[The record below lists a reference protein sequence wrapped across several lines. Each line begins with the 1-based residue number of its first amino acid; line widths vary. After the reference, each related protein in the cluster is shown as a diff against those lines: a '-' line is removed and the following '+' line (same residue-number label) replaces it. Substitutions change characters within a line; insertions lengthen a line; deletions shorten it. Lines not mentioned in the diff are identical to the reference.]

1 MVKRECE
8 EPAAEEQ
15 PGKAAEEPAAK
26 ARRTAT
32 WGEDKTRIQ
41 WAATMIHQF
50 SVDSPHSAQASAQTA
65 TPNATMALQA
75 AAEPAEVP
83 VEPKATAASK
93 VQQTFEELQMKKL
106 VRAEWKFKYWFNV
119 VQREKMQL
127 QAHRDGTRRQLELQ
141 LPEVRNHYGEVVGHY
156 DPDPDISRLH
166 IKVWTAEDTIMWTA
180 TYVCFLDASFED
192 TIGTLK
198 TKIQKHP
205 DVTHMTLCNMV
216 VFYQGKLL
224 SDADTLHQHRI
235 DDDCILHA
243 VNGWPFKSVARPLTS
258 VAKASAGLHQ
268 WQLLLH
274 ATNPHG
280 LQ

>member
-15 PGKAAEEPAAK
+15 PGKAAEEPAVK

-50 SVDSPHSAQASAQTA
+50 SVDSPHSAQALAQTA

-93 VQQTFEELQMKKL
+93 VQQTFEELQRKIL
-106 VRAEWKFKYWFNV
+106 FRAEWKFKYWFNV

-156 DPDPDISRLH
+156 DPDPDIDRLH
-166 IKVWTAEDTIMWTA
+166 IKVWTAEDTIVWTA
-180 TYVCFLDASFED
+180 TYVCFLDSSFED

-205 DVTHMTLCNMV
+205 DVAHMTLCNMV

-224 SDADTLHQHRI
+224 SDADTLHQHQI
-235 DDDCILHA
+235 EDDCILHA